1 MQLQVQSSGRKVMP
15 RRCPPGCGQGK
26 EADNMMESL
35 SITMGDR
42 IEAVDGRLGQIISEA
57 L

>member
-1 MQLQVQSSGRKVMP
+1 MP

-26 EADNMMESL
+26 EADSMMESL